1 MRAKPFR
8 EVVVLVVG
16 TTPQII
22 TETIYGLLQ
31 KKPPIQPDEVFVITT
46 SVGKTIARERLLEG
60 GRLEAFKA
68 EYSLDKIELGNDHF
82 IVVKNHSGNDIP
94 DITND
99 IESAAMGDL
108 ITSFIRD
115 LTDDQ
120 KVRLHCSIAGGR
132 KTMSFYMGAAL
143 QLFGRPWD
151 RLYHVLVSPEF
162 ESNQEF
168 FYKPKRNKIIES
180 RLPDGS
186 TRKLSTRDAEI
197 HLAELPF
204 IRLRDKLSLQGK
216 GFKELVQEGQKK
228 IDTATIQPELHVDL
242 AARSVH
248 IGNHLI
254 EMIPVQLMVYA
265 ALLKQKVH
273 ACKRPENPYCTDCTE
288 CFQVLQDLLTPSALE
303 EMARDYKKMY
313 RESPLRA
320 DELKA
325 KWQGRVGTETI
336 RQNIS
341 KISRTIREQ
350 LPEETLWPCYTV
362 TAVRRYAGTR
372 YGVRV
377 EKEKICID

>member
-1 MRAKPFR
+1 MRARPFK

-31 KKPPIQPDEVFVITT
+31 KKPPIQPDEIFVITT
-46 SVGKTIARERLLEG
+46 SVGKATVRERLLES

-82 IVVKNHSGNDIP
+82 IVVKDHSGNDIP

-115 LTDDQ
+115 LTDNQ

-151 RLYHVLVSPEF
+151 KLYHVLVSPDF

-186 TRKLSTRDAEI
+186 TKKINTRDAEI

-204 IRLRDKLSLQGK
+204 IRLRDKLSFQGK

-228 IDTATIQPELHVDL
+228 IDTATIQPELHIDI
-242 AARSVH
+242 AARTVR
-248 IGNHLI
+248 IGSRLI

-265 ALLKQKVH
+265 ALLKQKLH
-273 ACKRPENPYCTDCTE
+273 TCKRPENLYCTDCTE
-288 CFQVLQDLLTPSALE
+288 CFQVLQDLLTSSALE

-325 KWQGRVGTETI
+325 KWQGRAGTETI

-350 LPEETLWPCYTV
+350 LPEETLWPYYSV

>member
-1 MRAKPFR
+1 MRAKPFK

-31 KKPPIQPDEVFVITT
+31 RKPPIQPDEVFVITT
-46 SVGKTIARERLLEG
+46 SVSKAVVRERLLES

-68 EYSLDKIELGNDHF
+68 EYGLDKIELGNDHF
-82 IVVKNHSGNDIP
+82 IVVKDHSGNDIP

-186 TRKLSTRDAEI
+186 TKKLSTRDAEI

-216 GFKELVQEGQKK
+216 SFQELVEEGQKK
-228 IDTATIQPELHVDL
+228 IDTATIQPELHIDL
-242 AARSVH
+242 SARTVR
-248 IGNHLI
+248 IGSRLI

-273 ACKRPENPYCTDCTE
+273 TCKRPESLYCTDCTE

-325 KWQGRVGTETI
+325 KWQGRAGTETI

-350 LPEETLWPCYTV
+350 LPEETLWPYYSV
-362 TAVRRYAGTR
+362 TAVRRYAGTK

-377 EKEKICID
+377 EKGKISID